1 MPIRDY
7 LGDEYQLFGAKRF
20 ALTEGQAKGMEFLH
34 LKNGKGLEMNLSLD
48 RNGDISSLSYKG
60 MNLAFLS
67 PCGYVHSSYYDGKGM
82 GFLKSFTAGFLTTC
96 GLTTFGSPSIDEG
109 EELPLH
115 GTIANTPVS
124 NSSYEV
130 LDTEIVT
137 KTLTKDE
144 HIFSHKLALQREI
157 RLSLENNSF
166 LIKDIVEN
174 RGDRA
179 APLMLLYH
187 MNLGYPL
194 LDEDASLYI
203 SNKSV
208 RPRNEESK
216 KHMDTRLLIEK
227 PQKEFVER
235 CYYYAME
242 EDPFAVLVN
251 KKLGFG
257 LKISYKKDTLPCF
270 TEWKMMGIRDYV
282 LGLEPGTNFPDG
294 RSEARKEGTLQFLK
308 PNEKRE
314 FNIRVDIV
322 EDF

>member
-115 GTIANTPVS
+115 GTIANAPVS

-166 LIKDIVEN
+166 LIKDVVEN

-194 LDEDASLYI
+194 LDEDVSLYI

-235 CYYYAME
+235 CYYYEME